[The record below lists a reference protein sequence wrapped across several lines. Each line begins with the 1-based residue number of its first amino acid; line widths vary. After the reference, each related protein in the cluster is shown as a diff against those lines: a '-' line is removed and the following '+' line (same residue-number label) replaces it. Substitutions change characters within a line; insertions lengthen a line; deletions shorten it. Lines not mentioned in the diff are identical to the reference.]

1 MSGPASLVGPAAGDP
16 PVPRELLA
24 DVRHWRRGRANTT
37 WLEVAQDAYI
47 AVFATL
53 LVGAMAGNVVLNL
66 RRMTVDECVTAACL
80 SGRATAPWLAAPLV
94 WALVVAVARVVGP
107 VAVSPAVASWVLP
120 APADRGALLR
130 PRLFTAAGAA
140 VLVAALG
147 SGVSAAVAGLPAGMA
162 GLLAAAVAVLAGG
175 AVGFC
180 AWAQSRHE
188 AASRAVGVA
197 LALVAWSLLL
207 ALALG
212 RPPAP
217 PSPSTMV
224 WLVGLAVAVV
234 VSVTALTAGL
244 RALPTLPGR
253 SVATAGALAPSLSG
267 ALAAMDVALVWDVL
281 HGRRWRSR
289 ATVRPVRGRW
299 RGPLALVER
308 DLVRLRR
315 RPSLLIAPAA
325 ALVVPYVGAALGGHR
340 VVVFVA
346 AVTGFVACVG
356 LFSGIRVLRRTSILE
371 RCLPLQPAQAGLSAV
386 AVPLAVVLVWGAAA
400 APALHDVPQ
409 PAGGLVVGLAAATA
423 CVRWMVARPPD
434 YRMPLVS
441 SPAGAVPPALVGALF
456 RGLDVI
462 LLTTGPLLLVP
473 TANGALVS
481 VAVGALSL
489 TVLLSRRP

>member
-1 MSGPASLVGPAAGDP
+1 MSAPASLVGPAASDP
-16 PVPRELLA
+16 PSPRELRA

-37 WLEVAQDAYI
+37 WLEVAQDAYV

-66 RRMTVDECVTAACL
+66 RRLAVDGCVSATCL
-80 SGRATAPWLAAPLV
+80 SGRATAPWLAVPLV
-94 WALVVAVARVVGP
+94 LALVVAAARLVGP

-120 APADRGALLR
+120 APTDRSALLR
-130 PRLFTAAGAA
+130 PRLLAVTGSA
-140 VLVAALG
+140 VLVALLG
-147 SGVSAAVAGLPAGMA
+147 SGVAAAVAGVPASVA
-162 GLLAAAVAVLAGG
+162 GLLAAGTAVLAGG

-180 AWAQSRHE
+180 AWLQSRHE
-188 AASRAVGVA
+188 AVSRALGVA
-197 LALVAWSLLL
+197 LALVAWLLLL

-212 RPPAP
+212 RPPAA
-217 PSPSTMV
+217 PSPSTTV
-224 WLVGLAVAVV
+224 WVAGLAVSVV
-234 VSVTALTAGL
+234 VSVASLAAGL

-267 ALAAMDVALVWDVL
+267 ALAALDVALVWDVL
-281 HGRRWRSR
+281 HARRWRSR
-289 ATVRPVRGRW
+289 ARVRPVRGRW
-299 RGPLALVER
+299 PGPLALVER

-315 RPSLLIAPAA
+315 RPSLLAGPAA
-325 ALVVPYVGAALGGHR
+325 ALVVPYVGASLGGR
-340 VVVFVA
+340 RIVVFLA

-371 RCLPLQPAQAGLSAV
+371 RCLPLQPDQAGLAAV
-386 AVPLAVVLVWGAAA
+386 AVPLVVVLAWGLAV
-400 APALHDVPQ
+400 APALHGVPS
-409 PAGGLVVGLAAATA
+409 ALAGLVVGLAAATA

-441 SPAGAVPPALVGALF
+441 SPAGAIPPALVGALF

-473 TANGALVS
+473 TENGALAS
-481 VAVGALSL
+481 LAVGALTLS
-489 TVLLSRRP
+489 VLLSRRP